1 MSPPSVIVQR
11 VSRALSCSACG
22 AAGEANCDCGAPYM
36 PASVRAAKA
45 ITATPNKSDRA
56 IAAEIGVADR
66 TVNRARATATHDA
79 VESRVGLDGKARKQ
93 PAKRKR
99 LPPPIK
105 VAYKVEPTPANAA
118 IKVKVETRDNDG
130 VMPTEAENQRYRT
143 VAGEECYQQNL
154 FDQVCVL
161 LEQMT
166 DETRKKFFAHL
177 RGKYLNAL
185 GLPRSQ
191 SFDPK
196 WKRRTPLTSINR
208 LRVKP
213 PKIRDAPPRDIGDEH
228 VNDFRALDDADEH
241 VIDYYSVMEEAA
253 FSSAPSPDVS
263 VETMKAKLA
272 ALDDGLDIP
281 ESLRREPK
289 AAAS

>member
-1 MSPPSVIVQR
+1 MSEPTEIVQR
-11 VSRALSCSACG
+11 VTRAMHCSKCG
-22 AAGEANCDCGAPYM
+22 VEASAACDCGAPYL
-36 PASVRAAKA
+36 PATARAAKA
-45 ITATPNKSDRA
+45 ITENPGKSDRA
-56 IAAEIGVADR
+56 IAAEIGVSDR

-93 PAKRKR
+93 PAKRER

-130 VMPTEAENQRYRT
+130 VIPTEAENQRYRT

-154 FDQVCVL
+154 FDQVCLL

-213 PKIRDAPPRDIGDEH
+213 PKITDAPPQDIGNEH
-228 VNDFRALDDADEH
+228 IKEWGTLDDADEH
-241 VIDYYSVMEEAA
+241 VADYYSALEETT
-253 FSSAPSPDVS
+253 FSNAPAPEVGA
-263 VETMKAKLA
+263 EMMKASMA
-272 ALDDGLDIP
+272 AIDDGADPGPMP
-281 ESLRREPK
+281 EIIRRT
-289 AAAS
+289 A